1 MVTMTYGGMV
11 FHAMETDYFPRL
23 SGLTDSK
30 STLNSVVNRQIEMCL
45 MAISPL
51 LIAMTT
57 LLPWLLPLLFSD
69 EFLPVVNMMRGS
81 ILAMYMRAMTLPLEY
96 IALAR
101 GNSRYYLIQ
110 EAVAALLFVVSVIVG
125 YWLGGLTATGYA
137 LAVASLLELFFV
149 TIFTSFIY
157 DYRPSRRVI
166 HGFCFHFGLA
176 LLTLTAVLTT
186 EGWGYWLATL
196 LLLCLSLPRTFILRL
211 MKHRKKRL

>member
-1 MVTMTYGGMV
+1 
-11 FHAMETDYFPRL
+11 
-23 SGLTDSK
+23 
-30 STLNSVVNRQIEMCL
+30 

-137 LAVASLLELFFV
+137 LAVASLLELIFV
-149 TIFTSFIY
+149 TIFTYFIY

-166 HGFCFHFGLA
+166 HGFCFHF
-176 LLTLTAVLTT
+176 
-186 EGWGYWLATL
+186 W
-196 LLLCLSLPRTFILRL
+196 PR
-211 MKHRKKRL
+211 HY